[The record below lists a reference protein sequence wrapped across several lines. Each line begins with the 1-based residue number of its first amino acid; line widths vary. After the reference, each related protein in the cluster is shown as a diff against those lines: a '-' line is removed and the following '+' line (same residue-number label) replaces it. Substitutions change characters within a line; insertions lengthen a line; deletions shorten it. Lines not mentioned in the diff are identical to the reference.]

1 MHLVNFKLGI
11 SCVNIISS
19 QEKEKKNEGGHSWK
33 SKKVYNKCKGLWLD
47 KKLVSIHLDNSW
59 KNTAGVSFCG
69 LGSGGNGFLKTKKNI
84 HKCRYGK
91 AKKKKKRVKSSS
103 MKQN

>member
-59 KNTAGVSFCG
+59 KNTAFWTWPSIQVQLLCSILVLGVE
-69 LGSGGNGFLKTKKNI
+69 LGSPGSKPQSCQLQLCI
-84 HKCRYGK
+84 
-91 AKKKKKRVKSSS
+91 VVQVS
-103 MKQN
+103 